1 MRTPIRCPEA
11 SINTVA
17 SPLILL
23 PYLDIPYP
31 TDILFN
37 EFAVRYVR
45 GDMSMG
51 GAGFPD
57 TTWKWKA
64 GDITR
69 TALNNLITLGDD
81 LPPAAG
87 QQNDSWRRGSKLVY
101 IRTRTNRYDDWTW
114 QNFSAQMY
122 LPVLTGKD
130 GTPIEQWV
138 DVYTNVSISFA
149 GLVAL

>member
-1 MRTPIRCPEA
+1 MPNLIRCPEA
-11 SINTVA
+11 SINNAA
-17 SPLILL
+17 SPLYLL
-23 PYLDIPYP
+23 PYINVPYP

-45 GDMSMG
+45 GDLSMG
-51 GAGFPD
+51 SAGFPD

-69 TALNNLITLGDD
+69 MALNNLVSMNGGFGG
-81 LPPAAG
+81 ASG
-87 QQNDSWRRGSKLVY
+87 LVY
-101 IRTRTNRYDDWTW
+101 IRTRTNRIDANAW

-122 LPVLTGKD
+122 TPILTGAD
-130 GTPIEQWV
+130 GSPQEQWV
-138 DVYTNVSISFA
+138 DTYMNVSIRFG